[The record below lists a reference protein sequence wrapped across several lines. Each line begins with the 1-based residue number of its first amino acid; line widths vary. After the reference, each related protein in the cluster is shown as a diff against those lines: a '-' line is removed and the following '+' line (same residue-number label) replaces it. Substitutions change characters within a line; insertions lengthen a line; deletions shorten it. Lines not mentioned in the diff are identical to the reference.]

1 MALNPH
7 IAIIKCSL
15 CGKDLCCE
23 LAVKHHSKYRT
34 APVLMHSL
42 MHSLQIAQKIWTLN
56 NLNHF
61 GFFEEP
67 KKRVLRA
74 QCQRNILSRH
84 KFVWRFDFLLL
95 ACTTG
100 SESRTVQKPALN
112 SLPSSVVFKDARNV
126 SYVPLRIKLEVLWTD
141 VNYKLFRSFLPFLFN
156 SALLFLIIVKMTIE
170 CERDQYIIENKRK
183 PKVTEWGRQRWKMKT
198 LLLQRCS
205 SCKLQVIDVPN
216 TGDQILS
223 DGRRSKCELSNCF
236 L

>member
-15 CGKDLCCE
+15 WAKDLCCE
-23 LAVKHHSKYRT
+23 LGVKHHSKYRT

-61 GFFEEP
+61 GFFEEL
-67 KKRVLRA
+67 KKPVLRA

-95 ACTTG
+95 ACTTS

-126 SYVPLRIKLEVLWTD
+126 SYVPPRIKLEVLWTD
-141 VNYKLFRSFLPFLFN
+141 VSYKLSHSFLPFLPFLFN
-156 SALLFLIIVKMTIE
+156 F
-170 CERDQYIIENKRK
+170 YF
-183 PKVTEWGRQRWKMKT
+183 W
-198 LLLQRCS
+198 
-205 SCKLQVIDVPN
+205 
-216 TGDQILS
+216 
-223 DGRRSKCELSNCF
+223 
-236 L
+236 